1 MHKKS
6 LGVLSSTAICGND
19 ISSSVL
25 YVSAL
30 AIGFAGQYAW
40 ITLLIVAVVLYL
52 FRKIYGEVVGAIPL
66 NGGAY
71 NALLN
76 TTSKSTASM
85 AATLTIL
92 SYMATS
98 VISANEAMRY
108 FHDIINEAPVIISTV
123 IVLLLF
129 AILTIMGIKE
139 SARVA
144 TGIFIFHLFSL
155 SLLSLF
161 IGGYLI
167 KNGFSQFIANWY
179 YPVKGSI
186 MVAIFFGFSASM
198 LGISGFE
205 SSANFVEEQQRG
217 VFPKTL
223 RNMWL
228 IVSIINPLMAF
239 MALSVV
245 PIPEVKTE
253 YSATLLSHMG
263 LLSSGQWLSTLIS
276 LDAVL
281 VLSGAVLTS
290 YVGVTGLL
298 ERMTL
303 DRILPQFFLKK
314 NKKGSSYRIII
325 MFFIL
330 SISVLFI
337 TRGNVVKLAGVYTI
351 SFLSV
356 MLLFGIGNILLKVRR
371 ANLPR
376 PESAKW
382 LCVLLAILA
391 VIIALAGNITMKSE
405 EGIQSNLRLF
415 LTYFIPA
422 SLIISFMLHRVAI
435 LRGTL
440 RVIYHI
446 FNVTHDKFL
455 KVSSRLN
462 NLITSINAQQF
473 VYFSKRYNIAVL
485 NKVLLY
491 IKNNENTRN
500 LKIVHVEDPS
510 QVIDDADPMGFEE
523 VVRIINDEYPE
534 IDVTALVVQGTFGPA
549 LIHELSEKWNIPI
562 NFMFIASPGDR
573 FPYRIEDLGGVRLI
587 I

>member
-1 MHKKS
+1 MSKKK
-6 LGVLSSTAICGND
+6 LGELSSTAICGND

-108 FHDIINEAPVIISTV
+108 FHDIINQTPVIMSTV
-123 IVLLLF
+123 AVLLLF
-129 AILTIMGIKE
+129 AILTILGIRE

-144 TGIFIFHLFSL
+144 TGIFIFHLVSL
-155 SLLSLF
+155 MVLSLF
-161 IGGYLI
+161 IGAYLI
-167 KNGFSQFIANWY
+167 RNGFNQFSANWKL
-179 YPVKGSI
+179 PVEGSVR
-186 MVAIFFGFSASM
+186 VAIFFGFSASM

-205 SSANFVEEQQRG
+205 SSANFVEEQRSG

-223 RNMWL
+223 RNMWI

-239 MALSVV
+239 FALSLLPVAE
-245 PIPEVKTE
+245 IRAEH
-253 YSATLLSHMG
+253 SDTLLSHMG
-263 LLSSGQWLSTLIS
+263 LLSSGPWLSKLIS
-276 LDAVL
+276 MDAVL
-281 VLSGAVLTS
+281 VLGGAVLTS
-290 YVGVTGLL
+290 FVGVTGLL

-314 NKKGSSYRIII
+314 NRRGSSYRIII
-325 MFFIL
+325 MFFLL

-337 TRGNVVKLAGVYTI
+337 THGNVVRLAGVYTV

-356 MLLFGIGNILLKVRR
+356 MLLFGFGNILLKVRR
-371 ANLPR
+371 EKLRR

-382 LCVLLAILA
+382 LSVLVAITA
-391 VIIALAGNITMKSE
+391 VLIALIGNITMKSE
-405 EGIQSNLRLF
+405 NGTQSNLRLF

-422 SLIISFMLHRVAI
+422 GLIIAFLLRRVAI

-440 RVIYHI
+440 RVIFHI
-446 FNVTHDKFL
+446 FNFTQDGFL
-455 KVSSRLN
+455 KISARLN
-462 NLITSINAQQF
+462 NLINTINAQQF
-473 VYFSKRYNIAVL
+473 VYFTKRYNIATL

-500 LKIVHVEDPS
+500 LKIVHVEDPT
-510 QVIDDADPMGFEE
+510 QDNDEE
-523 VVRIINDEYPE
+523 HPKSFKEAVEIMNEEYPE
-534 IDVTALVVQGTFGPA
+534 IDVTSHIIQGVFSPE
-549 LIHELSEKWNIPI
+549 LIKSLSKEWNIPI
-562 NFMFIASPGDR
+562 NFMFIASPGDC
-573 FPYRIEDLGGVRLI
+573 FPFKIEDLGGVRLI

>member
-1 MHKKS
+1 MAKKK

-108 FHDIINEAPVIISTV
+108 FHDIINQAPVIMSTV
-123 IVLLLF
+123 AVLLLF
-129 AILTIMGIKE
+129 AILTIMGIRE

-144 TGIFIFHLFSL
+144 TGIFVFHLVSL
-155 SLLSLF
+155 TVLSFF
-161 IGGYLI
+161 IGIYLI
-167 KNGFSQFIANWY
+167 KNGFSQFSANWKL
-179 YPVKGSI
+179 PVEGSI

-205 SSANFVEEQQRG
+205 SSANFVEEQQPG

-223 RNMWL
+223 RNMWV

-239 MALSVV
+239 FALSILPVAE
-245 PIPEVKTE
+245 IRAEH
-253 YSATLLSHMG
+253 SDTLLSHMG
-263 LLSSGQWLSTLIS
+263 LLSSGNWLSTLVS

-303 DRILPQFFLKK
+303 DRILPQFFLRK

-325 MFFIL
+325 MFFLL

-337 TRGNVVKLAGVYTI
+337 TKGNVVRLAGVYTV

-356 MLLFGIGNILLKVRR
+356 MLLFGFGNILLKMRR
-371 ANLPR
+371 EKLPR

-382 LCVLLAILA
+382 LSVLAAITA
-391 VIIALAGNITMKSE
+391 VLIALLGNIIMKSE
-405 EGIQSNLRLF
+405 AGTQSNLRLF

-422 SLIISFMLHRVAI
+422 SLIIAFLLRRVAI
-435 LRGTL
+435 LRATL
-440 RVIYHI
+440 RVIFHI
-446 FNVTHDKFL
+446 FNYTQDGFFKI
-455 KVSSRLN
+455 SSRLN
-462 NLITSINAQQF
+462 NLINTINAQQF
-473 VYFSKRYNIAVL
+473 VYFTKRYNIATL
-485 NKVLLY
+485 NKVALY

-500 LKIVHVEDPS
+500 LKIVHVDDPE
-510 QVIDDADPMGFEE
+510 QVIEDKNPKSFKE
-523 VVRIINDEYPE
+523 VVAIINEEYPE
-534 IDVTALVVQGTFGPA
+534 IDVTSHVIQGVFSPE
-549 LIHELSEKWNIPI
+549 LIRKLSKEWNIPI
-562 NFMFIASPGDR
+562 NFMFIASPGDC
-573 FPYRIEDLGGVRLI
+573 FPFRVEDLGGVRLI